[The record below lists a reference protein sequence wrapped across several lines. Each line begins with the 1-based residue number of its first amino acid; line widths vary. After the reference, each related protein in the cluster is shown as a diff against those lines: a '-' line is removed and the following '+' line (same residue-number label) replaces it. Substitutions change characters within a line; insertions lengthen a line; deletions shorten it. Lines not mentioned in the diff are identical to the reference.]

1 MSLISPPTPPLLPP
15 PSSGRVTK
23 RTTSPDKKKP
33 GYRCDPCCDPC
44 GGHFGNPANL
54 LFRGAFSS
62 HPAPAR
68 LSPENKSRGF
78 PSLGHPRFGVSVQV
92 WLMAQKKKSRTSAYN
107 FTCDGWVK
115 TGDWLSVRAVG
126 FALPISEK
134 PRRVQGGMVYG
145 SITSCWPGV
154 GLFSSGF
161 RLLPGRTG
169 RMRGLRASRRI
180 SIPFKVGVLILI
192 TVREAPE

>member
-1 MSLISPPTPPLLPP
+1 MPLVGGFHCMSTVAAWPTRIV
-15 PSSGRVTK
+15 PSVWLNSVSARKQSVSVHRMTTARTLSG
-23 RTTSPDKKKP
+23 
-33 GYRCDPCCDPC
+33 Y
-44 GGHFGNPANL
+44 FGNPANL
-54 LFRGAFSS
+54 LFRGTFSS

-78 PSLGHPRFGVSVQV
+78 PSLGHPRFGVSVQGR
-92 WLMAQKKKSRTSAYN
+92 LMAQKKSRTSAYN

-126 FALPISEK
+126 FAPLISEK

-154 GLFSSGF
+154 GL
-161 RLLPGRTG
+161 
-169 RMRGLRASRRI
+169 
-180 SIPFKVGVLILI
+180 IP
-192 TVREAPE
+192 